1 MRKSVSEIIAAAL
14 LCGRLA
20 LAGTAALAVAGLL
33 GDGPTAQAQES
44 GGGQQ
49 AGADS
54 GGEAEGDEP
63 GRSPHP
69 FDILAI
75 QALYQTVD

>member
-1 MRKSVSEIIAAAL
+1 MRKRVSAIIAASL
-14 LCGRLA
+14 LCERLA

-49 AGADS
+49 AGADADDG
-54 GGEAEGDEP
+54 GGEGPACA
-63 GRSPHP
+63 PHP
-69 FDILAI
+69 FDIMGI
-75 QALYQTVD
+75 QSLYHGVN

>member
-1 MRKSVSEIIAAAL
+1 MRMRVSEIIAATL

-44 GGGQQ
+44 GGDQQ
-49 AGADS
+49 S
-54 GGEAEGDEP
+54 GEGEGPDC
-63 GRSPHP
+63 SPHP
-69 FDILAI
+69 FDIMAI
-75 QALYQTVD
+75 QALRQTVD